1 MSWFI
6 PLFLAFAMISL
17 TAWFLSSS
25 PCSGV
30 RVAFKGI
37 ERVYTEREFMDVVLL
52 SFAND
57 SKVDVKIVGWKF
69 ASAPG
74 RFESMKTVC
83 YAHDDT
89 TTNPIVFRGVQG
101 MVLKPG
107 QRESIAVPARHGITN
122 SQVELD
128 YAYQGLQNKL
138 ALWLGPA
145 RGGNL
150 VPGLLRRIKT
160 ERFESERLPFLPE
173 EPSIPISAPR
183 PVDMTLSGMR
193 SAVISTRQRLV
204 STNAVVPFRPG

>member
-1 MSWFI
+1 MEISNAQRNERGRRWWFI
-6 PLFLAFAMISL
+6 PLFLVCVIIALI
-17 TAWFLSSS
+17 AWSLSSS

-69 ASAPG
+69 VSAPG

-101 MVLKPG
+101 MVLKAG

-122 SQVELD
+122 SEVELD
-128 YAYQGLQNKL
+128 YAYKGIQN
-138 ALWLGPA
+138 
-145 RGGNL
+145 
-150 VPGLLRRIKT
+150 
-160 ERFESERLPFLPE
+160 
-173 EPSIPISAPR
+173 
-183 PVDMTLSGMR
+183 
-193 SAVISTRQRLV
+193 
-204 STNAVVPFRPG
+204 

>member
-1 MSWFI
+1 MRRLLLLLVVFAIISLVI
-6 PLFLAFAMISL
+6 LFLSA
-17 TAWFLSSS
+17 S
-25 PCSGV
+25 PFSGV
-30 RVAFKGI
+30 HVTFKGI
-37 ERVYTEREFMDVVLL
+37 ERIYAERGFMDAVLL
-52 SFAND
+52 SFVND

-74 RFESMKTVC
+74 RFEHMKTVC

-107 QRESIAVPARHGITN
+107 QLESIAVPARHGITN

-128 YAYQGLQNKL
+128 YAYEGVRNKF

-150 VPGLLRRIKT
+150 VPSLLRRVKT
-160 ERFESERLPFLPE
+160 ERFESERLPFVPE
-173 EPSIPISAPR
+173 EPS
-183 PVDMTLSGMR
+183 VVHSGQEVGMSFSPMR
-193 SAVISTRQRLV
+193 SGVLSTRQRMV
-204 STNAVVPFRPG
+204 STNALVPSRPR